1 MTLPVF
7 AGGYYQL
14 VTCGPPFVKT
24 SERFVNHAFSKV
36 GTSETAKEIQG
47 ALLRVLVPIGLALV
61 IGGLLLLALGKDPFA
76 YYFYVLRRGLL
87 TWGGLQET
95 LTRMAPLLLIA
106 SGLIVAFR
114 AGIWNL
120 GGDGQFL
127 LAAVITAA
135 LGPALI
141 AIMGRAPTLILCM
154 IVSMGVAAIWSL
166 VPAILK
172 ARYGVN
178 EIVTSLMMSFL
189 GTSFANVLVKLFFR
203 DPGTT
208 VPQTRDLAVE
218 DRLPRLFD
226 TTIHGGFPIA
236 IVVVILVHLL
246 MTRTSFGLKLQVV
259 GANPAA
265 AIHAGLDVGR
275 LTIAT
280 FALSAGLI
288 GLAGSVEILGV
299 WGTLRADWN
308 PAFSLLVVPIVFLA
322 RFNGYAVIGFTL
334 FFSALMIGGESAAR
348 RVGVPQ
354 HFVLVLVALLLIFLA
369 LVEYLDYRRRRRL
382 VA

>member
-1 MTLPVF
+1 MSAEANTGTLPQPLP
-7 AGGYYQL
+7 GGSRL
-14 VTCGPPFVKT
+14 
-24 SERFVNHAFSKV
+24 RDIRDA
-36 GTSETAKEIQG
+36 
-47 ALLRVLVPIGLALV
+47 ALRIGIPVLLALV
-61 IGGLLLLALGKDPFA
+61 VGGIILLILGKDPLA
-76 YYFYVLRRGLL
+76 YYGYVLHRGLL
-87 TWGGLQET
+87 TWSGLQET

-135 LGPALI
+135 LAPALI
-141 AIMGRAPTLILCM
+141 GILPQFLNLALCM
-154 IVSMGVAAIWSL
+154 IVSMLVGALWS
-166 VPAILK
+166 VIPAILK
-172 ARYGVN
+172 ARYGIN
-178 EIVTSLMMSFL
+178 EIITSMMMSFL
-189 GTSFANVLVKLFFR
+189 GTSFANVLIKLLFW

-208 VPQTRDLAVE
+208 VPQTRTLPVE
-218 DRLPRLFD
+218 DRLPKIYG
-226 TTIHGGFPIA
+226 TTIHSGVIIGL
-236 IVVVILVHLL
+236 VVIVLVHLM
-246 MTRTSFGLKLQVV
+246 MTRTAFGLKLQVV

-265 AIHAGLDVGR
+265 AVHAGLKVGW

-299 WGTLRADWN
+299 WGTVRADWN
-308 PAFSLLVVPIVFLA
+308 PAFGLLVVPLVFLA
-322 RFNGYAVIGFTL
+322 RFNGYGVIGFTL
-334 FFSALMIGGESAAR
+334 FFSALMIGGDSAAR

-369 LVEYLDYRRRRRL
+369 VVEYLDHVRRKRTR
-382 VA
+382 